1 MTCADFSDRIE
12 DYLNGSLT
20 EAQARELER
29 HAELCPTCR
38 EQIEQLGEG
47 AALVWLT
54 VTQVE
59 PPIGLRERVMAA
71 VRSAPVPTVAGANSS
86 PPALTAG
93 RPVRRLPW
101 RVSLTQFAAA
111 LSALALALALALGG
125 WVAALQGELNRQ
137 ALDNA
142 RLRDQLSRQRD
153 ALYVLMSPT
162 LVERPLA
169 GGEGAPYAR
178 GRAYL
183 DPTRRQGMVVA
194 SDLPQP
200 EPGRVYQVWLRGK
213 DGVVSA
219 GLLRLDDRGT
229 GYALLEPTAA
239 LDQFETIGISLEPAG
254 GSPQPTGTRMLSGT
268 L

>member
-1 MTCADFSDRIE
+1 MTCAEFADRIE

-29 HAELCPTCR
+29 HVEACPTCR
-38 EQIEQLGEG
+38 EQFQELEEG

-54 VTQVE
+54 VAQVE
-59 PPIGLRERVMAA
+59 PPTGLRDRVMAA
-71 VRSAPVPTVAGANSS
+71 VRSAPSPAVSS
-86 PPALTAG
+86 LTPPAAATGPAA
-93 RPVRRLPW
+93 PRLPW
-101 RVSLTQFAAA
+101 RFSLTQLAAA

-125 WVAALQGELNRQ
+125 WVALLQGDLNRQ
-137 ALDNA
+137 AADNA

-169 GGEGAPYAR
+169 GGDGAPYAR

-194 SDLPQP
+194 SDLPML
-200 EPGRVYQVWLRGK
+200 EPGRAYQVWLRGK

-219 GLLRLDDRGT
+219 GLLRVDDRGT
-229 GYALLEPTAA
+229 GYALLEPADA

-254 GSPQPTGTRMLSGT
+254 GSPQPTGPRMLSGS